1 MKRKRR
7 KFSTE
12 FKAQVVL
19 EAIKSQKTI
28 NQIAQE
34 EGVLT
39 VQVSTWKNDLQELG
53 PVARAVAILL
63 AAQAAGEDAPRGC
76 GDQSQAVAAADE
88 RGWHRGGGPEALDE
102 PAASVACE
110 VSVFAAG
117 VEGGSGRPS
126 LVRRH
131 LPRCVRPAGC
141 LAAGDLRFAPIP
153 TSPWKRAMP
162 TLWR

>member
-39 VQVSTWKNDLQELG
+39 VQLPDL
-53 PVARAVAILL
+53 
-63 AAQAAGEDAPRGC
+63 EDVR
-76 GDQSQAVAAADE
+76 
-88 RGWHRGGGPEALDE
+88 RRGGADP
-102 PAASVACE
+102 SVALK
-110 VSVFAAG
+110 A
-117 VEGGSGRPS
+117 
-126 LVRRH
+126 LV
-131 LPRCVRPAGC
+131 
-141 LAAGDLRFAPIP
+141 
-153 TSPWKRAMP
+153 
-162 TLWR
+162 